1 MLMLDLP
8 RLEREG
14 TLSLDASIPSD
25 DPLWDE
31 SGLVFDG
38 EVEVDVHA
46 SVSGTGEFL
55 VRARVEGRRRT
66 ECRRCLKALE
76 IPLARDFLWVFGEP
90 EEEGEEASGL
100 RPIASDE
107 VSIDLGAVLREEL
120 ILELDRW
127 VVCGPE
133 CKGLCPYCG
142 GNRNETMC
150 DCSPDEPD
158 PRWDALRALK
168 SE

>member
-1 MLMLDLP
+1 MLDLP

-14 TLSLDASIPSD
+14 TLSLDVSIASD
-25 DPLWDE
+25 DALWDD
-31 SGLVFDG
+31 SGLTFDG
-38 EVEVDVHA
+38 DLDVAVHA

-55 VRARVEGRRRT
+55 VRTRVEGKRLA
-66 ECRRCLKALE
+66 ECRRCLEPLG
-76 IPLARDFLWVFGEP
+76 IPLVRDFLWVFGEP
-90 EEEGEEASGL
+90 GEEGEEGSGL
-100 RPIASDE
+100 RPVAPDE
-107 VSIDLGAVLREEL
+107 VSIDLGGVLREEL

-127 VVCGPE
+127 VVCGPD
-133 CKGLCPYCG
+133 CKGLCPHCG
-142 GNRNETMC
+142 ENRNETMC